1 MDAFVPEVAPPPLL
15 ECRDLTKRYGATVAL
30 DRFTV
35 SLPAGRI
42 VGLLG
47 PNGSGKT
54 TLLKMIAG
62 VAHPTAGDIRVAGY
76 EVGPESKAL
85 VSYLPERPYFSRS
98 MRVREMIAYFAD
110 FYEDFDAALAR
121 DMLARLGVPEDAPT
135 SALSKG
141 TVEKVQLT
149 LVMARHAALYL
160 LDEPIGG
167 VDPAAAVVHHPF
179 HPSRTRC
186 GGVPGRL
193 HPAALWPDAVAR
205 ARGLRDPGEGHD
217 AGRVLSRG
225 VPMLGKLFAQEMR
238 ALWKP
243 AAIMLAV
250 MVVAGVVGI
259 GCIEATD
266 AVSRA
271 AGFASRY
278 VNEASAASNLTV
290 VFVMAALFCG
300 FLVWASLVAVYVFIA
315 MRFYRTMFTDEGY
328 LTLTLPVRA
337 GTLVAAK
344 FWAAF
349 LLAAVFTL
357 MACALASLA
366 MLAITDGDGDMVSV
380 VLSLL
385 GGWSALTGN
394 GGVVSSIMGVA
405 NALVS
410 AAYTVGLAFLSLTL
424 GAWWARRHKV
434 AAAVALYVGIGWV
447 ISLLFSIV
455 GVLAMVGDTGTASFM
470 LSVVSIMQTVV
481 NLAVAGGG
489 VALSAYLV
497 RAKVDL
503 S

>member
-1 MDAFVPEVAPPPLL
+1 MAPRWRSTALL
-15 ECRDLTKRYGATVAL
+15 S
-30 DRFTV
+30 
-35 SLPAGRI
+35 SLAAGRI

-98 MRVREMIAYFAD
+98 MRVREMIAFFAD

-121 DMLARLGVPEDAPT
+121 DMLARLGVSEGAPCA
-135 SALSKG
+135 ALSEG

-167 VDPAAAVVHHPF
+167 VDPAARDYILQTVIRAYRPQSSIILSTHLVRDV
-179 HPSRTRC
+179 
-186 GGVPGRL
+186 GGVSGRL
-193 HPAALWPDAVAR
+193 HPAALWPDASAR
-205 ARGLRDPGEGHD
+205 ARGLCDPGEGHD
-217 AGRVLSRG
+217 AGRVLPRG

-238 ALWKP
+238 ALVKP
-243 AAIMLAV
+243 AAIMLAI

-290 VFVMAALFCG
+290 VLVMAALFCA

-328 LTLTLPVRA
+328 LTLTLPVRTGA
-337 GTLVAAK
+337 LVTAK
-344 FWAAF
+344 FCAAF

-357 MACALASLA
+357 AACALASLA
-366 MLAITDGDGDMVSV
+366 VLAISDGDGDMVSV

-385 GGWSALTGN
+385 GGWSALTGS
-394 GGVVSSIMGVA
+394 GGVASSVIGVA

-455 GVLAMVGDTGTASFM
+455 GVLAMMGDTGTASFM
-470 LSVVSIMQTVV
+470 LGTVSVMQTVV
-481 NLAVAGGG
+481 NLAVTGGG

>member
-1 MDAFVPEVAPPPLL
+1 
-15 ECRDLTKRYGATVAL
+15 
-30 DRFTV
+30 
-35 SLPAGRI
+35 
-42 VGLLG
+42 
-47 PNGSGKT
+47 
-54 TLLKMIAG
+54 
-62 VAHPTAGDIRVAGY
+62 
-76 EVGPESKAL
+76 
-85 VSYLPERPYFSRS
+85 
-98 MRVREMIAYFAD
+98 
-110 FYEDFDAALAR
+110 
-121 DMLARLGVPEDAPT
+121 
-135 SALSKG
+135 
-141 TVEKVQLT
+141 
-149 LVMARHAALYL
+149 
-160 LDEPIGG
+160 
-167 VDPAAAVVHHPF
+167 
-179 HPSRTRC
+179 
-186 GGVPGRL
+186 
-193 HPAALWPDAVAR
+193 
-205 ARGLRDPGEGHD
+205 
-217 AGRVLSRG
+217 
-225 VPMLGKLFAQEMR
+225 MLGKLFAQEMR

-278 VNEASAASNLTV
+278 VNEVSAASNLTV

-328 LTLTLPVRA
+328 LTLTLPVHA

-349 LLAAVFTL
+349 LLAAAFTL
-357 MACALASLA
+357 VACALASLA
-366 MLAITDGDGDMVSV
+366 MLVITDGDGEMVQV

-394 GGVVSSIMGVA
+394 GGVASSIIGVA

-455 GVLAMVGDTGTASFM
+455 GVLAMMGDTGTASFM
-470 LSVVSIMQTVV
+470 LGTVSVMQTVV
-481 NLAVAGGG
+481 NLAVAAGG